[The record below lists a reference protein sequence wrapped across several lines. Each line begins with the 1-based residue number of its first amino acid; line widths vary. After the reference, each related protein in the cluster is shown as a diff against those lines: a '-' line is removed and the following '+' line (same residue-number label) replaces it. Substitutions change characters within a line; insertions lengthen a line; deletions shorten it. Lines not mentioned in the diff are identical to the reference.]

1 MRREPDLPVVERIS
15 QDVTDGASVE
25 LGPGPHHCSEEG
37 QSGARSEQGPC
48 LAETPVKLRDGLVKT
63 TFQLSQPGV
72 VSQESLEPAQVVQ
85 QAGGEEGDGDL
96 PGELRHHQ
104 DGPPASQLSALDD
117 VGIEMVSAVE
127 DLTTT
132 TTASHQVAQVGG
144 LAATEDRPSWDVL
157 VRTNCR
163 TECPAS
169 RLYQVEPG
177 PAGEIS
183 GFAGVHNDPVKV

>member
-1 MRREPDLPVVERIS
+1 M
-15 QDVTDGASVE
+15 
-25 LGPGPHHCSEEG
+25 
-37 QSGARSEQGPC
+37 
-48 LAETPVKLRDGLVKT
+48 
-63 TFQLSQPGV
+63 
-72 VSQESLEPAQVVQ
+72 VQ

-127 DLTTT
+127 DLTT

>member
-1 MRREPDLPVVERIS
+1 M
-15 QDVTDGASVE
+15 
-25 LGPGPHHCSEEG
+25 
-37 QSGARSEQGPC
+37 
-48 LAETPVKLRDGLVKT
+48 KT
-63 TFQLSQPGV
+63 TFQLSQSGIV
-72 VSQESLEPAQVVQ
+72 GQQSLQPHQVVQ
-85 QAGGEEGDGDL
+85 QVGGEVGDGDL

-127 DLTTT
+127 DLTTIT
-132 TTASHQVAQVGG
+132 SPSHQVAQVPG